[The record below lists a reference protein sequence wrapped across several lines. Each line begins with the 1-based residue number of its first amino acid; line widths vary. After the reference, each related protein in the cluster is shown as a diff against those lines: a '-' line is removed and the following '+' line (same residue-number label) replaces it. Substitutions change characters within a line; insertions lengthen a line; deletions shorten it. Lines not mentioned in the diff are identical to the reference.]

1 MQVHDVLGTEVGDLE
16 SIPGQI
22 RAIILLLPKDEIYKE
37 FLEQKNSDVG
47 VFKIYHTQKNKKNWN
62 P

>member
-47 VFKIYHTQKNKKNWN
+47 VFKIYHTL
-62 P
+62 